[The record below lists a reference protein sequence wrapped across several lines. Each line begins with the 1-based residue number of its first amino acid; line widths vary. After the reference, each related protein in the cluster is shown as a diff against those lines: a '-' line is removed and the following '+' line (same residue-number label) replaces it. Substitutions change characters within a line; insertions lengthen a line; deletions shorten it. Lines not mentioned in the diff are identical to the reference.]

1 MFKWL
6 KAYHQATSQTQYFF
20 LTLAVYG
27 LMLLVTTVYVY
38 ARLDYVRSYKTT
50 PTAQHE

>member
-6 KAYHQATSQTQYFF
+6 KEYRQATSQTHYFF

-27 LMLLVTTVYVY
+27 LVLLATTAYVY
-38 ARLDYVRSYKTT
+38 ARLDYVRSY